1 MKIVFFGDSITD
13 MSRVRNSDGK
23 VESYGDGY
31 VFFVAGKLLSENP
44 QKYEIINRGI
54 SGNRIVDLY
63 ARIKGDVWNQQPDV
77 LSILIGVNDVWHE
90 LSENPNGVDL
100 TRWEKV
106 YRMLIEDTKE
116 RLPNT
121 KIMILEPFVLRGSKT
136 DYDNRYE
143 TFVKGKDYA
152 VKAKEIAGDYG
163 LTFVPLQ
170 EKFDEAAERFGG
182 EHYLY
187 DGVHPDVA
195 GAALIAEEWLK
206 AFEKMEK

>member
-23 VESYGDGY
+23 VESYGDSY

-44 QKYEIINRGI
+44 QKYKIINRGI
-54 SGNRIVDLY
+54 SGNRVVDLY

-77 LSILIGVNDVWHE
+77 LSILIGVNDVWHDFA
-90 LSENPNGVDL
+90 ENPNGVDL

-121 KIMILEPFVLRGSKT
+121 KIMILEPFVLHGRAV
-136 DYDNRYE
+136 DYNDRYE
-143 TFVKGKDYA
+143 DFQKVKLYA
-152 VKAKEIAGDYG
+152 AKAKEIAEDYG

-170 EKFDEAAERFGG
+170 EKFDEAAEKYG
-182 EHYLY
+182 ERYYLY

-195 GAALIAEEWLK
+195 GAALIAGSG
-206 AFEKMEK
+206 

>member
-1 MKIVFFGDSITD
+1 MEKVVLFQGDSITD
-13 MSRVRNSDGK
+13 CGRERDNENNTG
-23 VESYGDGY
+23 YGYATMVKGE
-31 VFFVAGKLLSENP
+31 VGAKNP
-44 QKYEIINRGI
+44 NVYRFYNRGI
-54 SGNRIVDLY
+54 SGNRVVDLY

-121 KIMILEPFVLRGSKT
+121 KIMILEPFVLHGRAT
-136 DYDNRYE
+136 DFNDKYE
-143 TFVKGKDYA
+143 DFQQVKLYA
-152 VKAKEIAGDYG
+152 AKAKEIAKDYG

-170 EKFDEAAERFGG
+170 EKFDKAAEKYG
-182 EHYLY
+182 EQYYLY

-195 GAALIAEEWLK
+195 GAALIAGEWLK

>member
-54 SGNRIVDLY
+54 SGNRVVDLY

-100 TRWEKV
+100 TRWEKM

-121 KIMILEPFVLRGSKT
+121 KIMILEPFVLHGRAT
-136 DYDNRYE
+136 DFNDKYE
-143 TFVKGKDYA
+143 DFQQVKEYA
-152 VKAKEIAGDYG
+152 KKAKEIVKDYG

-170 EKFDEAAERFGG
+170 EKFDKAAEKYG
-182 EHYLY
+182 EQYYLY

-195 GAALIAEEWLK
+195 GAALIAGEWLK